1 MTDLGL
7 SWEQSMRRVNAGI
20 ASDISDVLWWDEESI
35 HLRPFED
42 VLEEARWMIK
52 KIAETQSILKPGTH
66 ASVRQDYAS
75 HNRFAPHP
83 SRPNVN

>member
-7 SWEQSMRRVNAGI
+7 SWEQSMRRINAGI

-42 VLEEARWMIK
+42 VPEEARWI
-52 KIAETQSILKPGTH
+52 TVSPRTLPGRTSTDLT
-66 ASVRQDYAS
+66 AGSQGTLDAGQVPVYE
-75 HNRFAPHP
+75 
-83 SRPNVN
+83 